1 MNEAVLYELQNM
13 SEATGSSC
21 GTCAKLEVLSA
32 QIVKA
37 APRVR
42 PYPTSNNGAC
52 FKTKLRKVIYKK
64 SAPLPFAA
72 IRGITDLVA
81 IPSTNATNV
90 VGIVEA
96 KPSESYAR
104 PAIGSR
110 RIDSLRSNKI
120 SKKFGC
126 HQNSTKMNSSER

>member
-72 IRGITDLVA
+72 IRGITPTRQMLSELWKQNRVKVMLDLQLVL
-81 IPSTNATNV
+81 
-90 VGIVEA
+90 GE
-96 KPSESYAR
+96 
-104 PAIGSR
+104 
-110 RIDSLRSNKI
+110 
-120 SKKFGC
+120 
-126 HQNSTKMNSSER
+126 